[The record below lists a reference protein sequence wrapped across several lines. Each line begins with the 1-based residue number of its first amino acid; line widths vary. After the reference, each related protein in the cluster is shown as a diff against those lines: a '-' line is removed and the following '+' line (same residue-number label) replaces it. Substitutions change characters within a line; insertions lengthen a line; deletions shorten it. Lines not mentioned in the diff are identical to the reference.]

1 MEHKPFKAPKRLI
14 IPDYKAPH
22 EKKREA
28 VRYNIRMKMYLASG
42 KEFESTLDAQARK
55 DKAPNKRNNSR
66 VTSKVTLRNANEIYR
81 QIALNQDVK
90 RITTI

>member
-1 MEHKPFKAPKRLI
+1 
-14 IPDYKAPH
+14 
-22 EKKREA
+22 
-28 VRYNIRMKMYLASG
+28 MKMYLASG

-66 VTSKVTLRNANEIYR
+66 VTSKVTLRNASEIYR